1 MVTEW
6 DFPLEEVLDPHL
18 TRLMDHHPEADLGQG
33 HQSYQDHQGRC
44 RYYPDHQGRCCHR
57 LDHQGCYM
65 LITCYE
71 AIE

>member
-6 DFPLEEVLDPHL
+6 DFHPEADLHSRLTPLE
-18 TRLMDHHPEADLGQG
+18 DHHPEADLGQG
-33 HQSYQDHQGRC
+33 HQSYPDHQDHC

-57 LDHQGCYM
+57 LDHQGCYL
-65 LITCYE
+65 LITCYK